1 MVCPSGNLT
10 FLAEKA
16 VLLSVLVLLLLLD
29 LEDFLLLEHFLGD
42 SPDLVF
48 GPLLLLDDR
57 VNGERLGVLYGLISL
72 LSAAW
77 PAS

>member
-10 FLAEKA
+10 FLAEEA

-29 LEDFLLLEHFLGD
+29 LEDFLLLEHLLGD

-48 GPLLLLDDR
+48 GSLLLLDDR